1 MLVNPSLAG
10 AVWCDV
16 LSTVYIFQDDV
27 LEFWLEKGVD
37 GFRIDAVPFLFEQ
50 EGDIIDANEIDRN
63 PYATSDLIEVSK

>member
-1 MLVNPSLAG
+1 M
-10 AVWCDV
+10 
-16 LSTVYIFQDDV
+16 
-27 LEFWLEKGVD
+27 EKGVD